1 MTKQTTQTPADTIS
15 LSEKFRLTLIPNS
28 TDIPVAHVASITTI
42 EELDEDR
49 TEVINTYP
57 VQAAFTVDQLKDG
70 AWVQLQEADFT
81 ESMYKELKP
90 LVEAEHKRGCE
101 LNGTAFDQRMVPE
114 YVHVP
119 IIGHRKHAAEL
130 MAGLSN
136 NRSNTGDHIQIT
148 IDPND
153 PDPLRTKTILKDAT
167 SKVRTPTGF
176 ERGQ

>member
-1 MTKQTTQTPADTIS
+1 MTKQTPQTPADTIS

-101 LNGTAFDQRMVPE
+101 LNGTAFDQRMIPE

-119 IIGHRKHAAEL
+119 IIGHRKHAATL
-130 MAGLSN
+130 FASLSDKAKIF
-136 NRSNTGDHIQIT
+136 TDT
-148 IDPND
+148 
-153 PDPLRTKTILKDAT
+153 PLEQSEYQAKPA
-167 SKVRTPTGF
+167 
-176 ERGQ
+176 E